1 MLTKGYKLHL
11 NELGYFHV
19 TLKPKGAAEEK
30 GINPNLIEKARVRF
44 VAGSVLEKKKS
55 RTPKSK
61 RPPSQRKM
69 PQQQKQ
75 EHKTPKSNGWF
86 MRREAGYLAL

>member
-44 VAGSVLEKKKS
+44 VAGSGLEKKEIKN
-55 RTPKSK
+55 TKIEKAAESK
-61 RPPSQRKM
+61 KDAPTAK
-69 PQQQKQ
+69 
-75 EHKTPKSNGWF
+75 
-86 MRREAGYLAL
+86 AGT